1 MTSAFLLLLFDRLTY
16 RGRIRFVPIDP
27 SAGGTKPIALSQ
39 WTETMLAHSGRRMG
53 SDAFD
58 QIIGLGQV
66 ESPETRRSKRS
77 RYIQL
82 VNAEAQARFGRD
94 LVVRVRSEEDKRVM
108 LYHIIRLD
116 EDHD

>member
-1 MTSAFLLLLFDRLTY
+1 
-16 RGRIRFVPIDP
+16 
-27 SAGGTKPIALSQ
+27 
-39 WTETMLAHSGRRMG
+39 MLAHSGRRMG